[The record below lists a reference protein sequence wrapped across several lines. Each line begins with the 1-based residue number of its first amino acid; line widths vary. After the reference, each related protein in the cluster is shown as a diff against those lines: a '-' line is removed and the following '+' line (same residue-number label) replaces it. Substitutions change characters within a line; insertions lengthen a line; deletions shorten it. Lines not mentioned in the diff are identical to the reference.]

1 MAMELSG
8 TLATKEEIGRRWA
21 QLSACVLPSVGA
33 MALDQNLKA
42 ENIFANVDVLRELY
56 CSTL

>member
-1 MAMELSG
+1 MELSE
-8 TLATKEEIGRRWA
+8 TLATKEEIGRQWA

-33 MALDQNLKA
+33 MVLDQNLKV

-56 CSTL
+56 CSAL